1 MADRELDRTSLGGHV
16 DRLYRAAWAMCG
28 SREEA
33 EDLVQDTFLKVM
45 SRPRLLRSEDDLG
58 YLLRAL
64 RNTFLSGR
72 RSAGRTLVAEPFDER
87 LELIEDRSAR
97 PPDEAAEAREVYAA
111 IAALPPKCR
120 DALVAVDVL
129 GLSYR
134 EAARALRVRP
144 ETITS
149 RLYRARNQ
157 VGARLRGLEPAKPKT
172 RAARTPLGSGREL
185 DQRPAP
191 HAAR

>member
-1 MADRELDRTSLGGHV
+1 MAHRQLDRTSLGDHV

-72 RSAGRTLVAEPFDER
+72 RTASRRPVGEPFDER
-87 LELIEDRSAR
+87 LELIADRSTR
-97 PPDEAAEAREVYAA
+97 PPEEAAEAREVYGA

-120 DALVAVDVL
+120 DALVAVDLL

-157 VGARLRGLEPAKPKT
+157 VGARLRGLEPSTEA
-172 RAARTPLGSGREL
+172 RASRSMRPSGREL